1 MKCKNKV
8 FVLIA
13 RGNGRKTLYL
23 PSKQPKMLKLI
34 VLIVISFFL
43 RINPSATHCTN
54 RYNAIPMDGTEKYKV
69 YCEIKYMPYQRI
81 AIVNIGSTI
90 DAIRDKDGKPK
101 EFISIM
107 EAINYMAK
115 LGWEIAEIYG
125 IPNGNDK
132 TTYYFLSK
140 EVANEAEIT
149 KGLNL
154 NPLDKTFYNQ
164 LK

>member
-1 MKCKNKV
+1 MKRFIV
-8 FVLIA
+8 IIALLIISSLIA
-13 RGNGRKTLYL
+13 PYDNWGACAKET
-23 PSKQPKMLKLI
+23 PIEKP
-34 VLIVISFFL
+34 
-43 RINPSATHCTN
+43 
-54 RYNAIPMDGTEKYKV
+54 EKYKV
-69 YCEIKYMPYQRI
+69 YCEISYMPYQRI
-81 AIVNIGSTI
+81 AIVNLGSTI

-107 EAINYMAK
+107 DAINYMAK

-140 EVANEAEIT
+140 EVANENEIT

-154 NPLDKTFYNQ
+154 NPLDRTFYNQ
-164 LK
+164 LR

>member
-1 MKCKNKV
+1 MQSKQVFTMKR
-8 FVLIA
+8 VLIIA
-13 RGNGRKTLYL
+13 VLL
-23 PSKQPKMLKLI
+23 FISII
-34 VLIVISFFL
+34 VPYENL
-43 RINPSATHCTN
+43 SAN
-54 RYNAIPMDGTEKYKV
+54 VKRASAEKSEKYKV
-69 YCEIKYMPYQRI
+69 YCEISYMPYQRI

-90 DAIRDKDGKPK
+90 DAIRDKEGKPI

-107 EAINYMAK
+107 DAINYMAK

-132 TTYYFLSK
+132 NTYYYLSK

-154 NPLDKTFYNQ
+154 NPLDKTFFNQ
-164 LK
+164 LR

>member
-1 MKCKNKV
+1 
-8 FVLIA
+8 
-13 RGNGRKTLYL
+13 
-23 PSKQPKMLKLI
+23 
-34 VLIVISFFL
+34 
-43 RINPSATHCTN
+43 
-54 RYNAIPMDGTEKYKV
+54 
-69 YCEIKYMPYQRI
+69 MPYQRI

-132 TTYYFLSK
+132 TTYYYLSK

-164 LK
+164 IK